1 MTNSM
6 GLLSRLRQAWER
18 IARGAPCPSMLSESD
33 LSVVHPGD
41 TVILRP
47 RHALAANAQ
56 KQLYDS
62 LAKLHAERGV
72 KFVVLSDDDFEAHV
86 LRATGAPE

>member
-1 MTNSM
+1 
-6 GLLSRLRQAWER
+6 
-18 IARGAPCPSMLSESD
+18 
-33 LSVVHPGD
+33 
-41 TVILRP
+41 
-47 RHALAANAQ
+47 
-56 KQLYDS
+56 LYDS